1 MGAASITIFVR
12 GKIRHKP
19 ALASTISST
28 MENLINQTRLADQPI
43 AVLSI
48 NKSSYHAG
56 SDIPREV
63 LRPGFSLDSME
74 EDNLKG

>member
-1 MGAASITIFVR
+1 
-12 GKIRHKP
+12 
-19 ALASTISST
+19 

-63 LRPGFSLDSME
+63 LRPGFILDSME
-74 EDNLKG
+74 ENDLKGC